1 MPAYVIVQG
10 AITDPDQ
17 FDKYRTGSP
26 ATVAAAGGKYV
37 VRTTE
42 SVSLEG
48 AAPPERTTVIEFAD
62 REAALAWYHGEAYTT
77 LRALR
82 AGAADLRFYVVDGA

>member
-17 FDKYRTGSP
+17 FDNYRSGSP
-26 ATVAAAGGKYV
+26 ATVAAAGGKYI

-48 AAPPERTTVIEFAD
+48 DTPPERTTVIEFAD
-62 REAALAWYHGEAYTT
+62 REAALAWYHGEAYTA

>member
-10 AITDPDQ
+10 AITNAEQ
-17 FDKYRTGSP
+17 FDQYRAGSP
-26 ATVAAAGGKYV
+26 ATVAAAGGTYI

-42 SVSLEG
+42 SVPLEG
-48 AAPPERTTVIEFAD
+48 APPPERTTVIEFAD
-62 REAALAWYHGEAYTT
+62 RAAAMTWYHGEAYTE

-82 AGAADLRFYVVDGA
+82 AGAADLRFYVVDGM